1 MNIQEIIDNYY
12 FETLNEKHDLS
23 DFDCGDDDLNDFLKN
38 DALSQQNE
46 KLNITK
52 LVMYD
57 GRILG
62 FSTLLTD
69 TIFLKNIKN
78 EKLQFKIK
86 EKLKINKKYKEI
98 SAVKIGR
105 LAIRKEYIGKGLGS
119 HILRNIM
126 KNLKDISENKIG
138 FRFIIIEGYAKSFN
152 FYVVNNG
159 FEYLKKDTKSI
170 EKIEFISKRDP
181 TKTFY
186 LYLDLEKI

>member
-38 DALSQQNE
+38 DALSQQND

-105 LAIRKEYIGKGLGS
+105 LAIRKEYIGKCLGS

-138 FRFIIIEGYAKSFN
+138 FRFIIIEGYAKAFN

-159 FEYLKKDTKSI
+159 FEYLEKDTKSI
-170 EKIEFISKRDP
+170 EKN
-181 TKTFY
+181 
-186 LYLDLEKI
+186 

>member
-1 MNIQEIIDNYY
+1 M
-12 FETLNEKHDLS
+12 
-23 DFDCGDDDLNDFLKN
+23 KN

-69 TIFLKNIKN
+69 TILLKNIKN

-119 HILRNIM
+119 HILKHHEKFKGHLRKQN
-126 KNLKDISENKIG
+126 
-138 FRFIIIEGYAKSFN
+138 RFPIYN
-152 FYVVNNG
+152 YRR
-159 FEYLKKDTKSI
+159 LCKSI
-170 EKIEFISKRDP
+170 
-181 TKTFY
+181 
-186 LYLDLEKI
+186 